1 MKERRAGPLGAA
13 LALAVTG
20 WSVNADEWKA
30 PDAERTRTNPMAAAP
45 AALQKGR
52 ALYQK
57 HCVPCPCRRGRGDG
71 PAAPF
76 NAEKPPD
83 LTDPERQQ
91 ALTDGEVLWKI
102 TTGRKVE
109 DEILMPAMAGL
120 AAPDDPELLEDPG
133 RGGPLEA
140 GGLRADA
147 QSSLKPLISS
157 SALAGSSLS

>member
-1 MKERRAGPLGAA
+1 LCF
-13 LALAVTG
+13 ALAVTAG
-20 WSVNADEWKA
+20 SSVNAEEWKA
-30 PDAERTRTNPMAAAP
+30 PDAERTRANPVAAAP

-57 HCVPCPCRRGRGDG
+57 HCVPCHGDKGKGDG

-91 ALTDGEVLWKI
+91 ALTDGEMLWKI

-109 DEILMPAMAGL
+109 DEILMPAMAGKIPAEEERWKL
-120 AAPDDPELLEDPG
+120 VAFV
-133 RGGPLEA
+133 RT
-140 GGLRADA
+140 LRAR
-147 QSSLKPLISS
+147 
-157 SALAGSSLS
+157 